1 MRALLP
7 ALVMRLFLVWLAAVA
22 GPVLAQAPS
31 PIVPEPDPKADS
43 DRQKAAIHF
52 DIAEKFFR
60 IGEFARALESY
71 QKAFEL
77 SSLPELNFNIAQCHR
92 QLKQWEKALFFYRR
106 FLSALPEHDQAE
118 VARRYAAEAEKEVAL
133 ERKKQDAERRKKA
146 GRINVVTR
154 PPGIDVYVDAQREK
168 SLGKTPVT
176 LELMQGTHRVLL
188 KKPGMLSEKR
198 TIEIVRDKS
207 VTLDVMVA
215 PLGDDR
221 WVPPDWTLEAGAL
234 YSLCR
239 ARVCRLQDD
248 GAHDGIF
255 LGVGALANLVHYWY
269 GPGERRLVDRLPVR
283 KYLGAGLDFRWHK
296 QMDFSTDGGALS
308 GWSVGAH
315 LRLAISVGYRGMLY
329 VQAGAGYGQASGNT
343 VFEGPEVTADGV
355 YAQTGLG
362 LFMPTF
368 GKWGI
373 GFSGYHQFYVWNRN
387 DLSHDP
393 TYLTVTVV
401 AAW

>member
-1 MRALLP
+1 MRMPLP
-7 ALVMRLFLVWLAAVA
+7 ALVLRFFLLWLAASA
-22 GPVLAQAPS
+22 GPVLAQAPA
-31 PIVPEPDPKADS
+31 PIVPDPAPAADS

-52 DIAEKFFR
+52 DIAEKYFR

-106 FLSALPEHDQAE
+106 FLSALPEHDQAG
-118 VARRYAAEAEKEVAL
+118 VARRYAAEAEKEVDL

-146 GRINVVTR
+146 GRVNVVTR
-154 PPGIDVYVDAQREK
+154 PPGIGVYLDAELEK
-168 SLGKTPVT
+168 SRGNTPLT

-198 TIEIVRDKS
+198 VIDVVRDKS
-207 VTLDVMVA
+207 ITLDVMVA
-215 PLGDDR
+215 PLGADR
-221 WVPPDWTLEAGAL
+221 WLPPDWTLEAGAL
-234 YSLCR
+234 YSFCR

-248 GAHDGIF
+248 GAHDGTF
-255 LGVGALANLVHYWY
+255 LGVGVLANLVHYWY

-283 KYLGAGLDFRWHK
+283 KYLGAGLDVRGHK
-296 QMDFSTDGGALS
+296 QVFATTVGAFS

-315 LRLAISVGYRGMLY
+315 LRLAISVGYRGMFY
-329 VQAGAGYGQASGNT
+329 VQAGAGYGHASGR
-343 VFEGPEVTADGV
+343 VLLEGPEVTADGV

-362 LFMPTF
+362 LFLPTF

-373 GFSGYHQFYVWNRN
+373 GISGYHQFYVWNRN

-393 TYLTVTVV
+393 TYLTLAVV